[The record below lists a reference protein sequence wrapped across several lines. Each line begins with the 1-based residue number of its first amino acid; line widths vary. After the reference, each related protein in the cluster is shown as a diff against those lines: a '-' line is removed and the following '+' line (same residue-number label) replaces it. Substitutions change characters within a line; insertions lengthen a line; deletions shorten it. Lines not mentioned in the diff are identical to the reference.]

1 MKKFSTLL
9 LTLTM
14 AAALTACS
22 SGSTAGNATAAETTT
37 ASIETTAAAVESEPS
52 GKESTDTDVESN
64 PDESMVPESTASEE
78 NAESEETDT
87 ADEST
92 EETTAKAEKEN
103 EAEASVDLAYTI
115 RVSSLKGPTSIGL
128 VRLMDQ
134 AENGETQ
141 NSYEFTM
148 VVAADELSSAIV
160 AGNLDIVL
168 VPANVA
174 SVLYNKT
181 SGAISVIDINTL
193 GVLDVVA
200 SDDSI
205 TSIADL
211 KGKTIYMTGK
221 GTTPDYVF
229 HYLLDAN
236 GLSED
241 DVTLE
246 FKSEATE
253 VAALLKE
260 EPDAIGVLPQPFV
273 TAACAQNEALKIVL
287 DLTEEWDA
295 VQGESGSRLVTGV
308 TIVRNDFLNQ
318 YPDAITSFLA
328 DHAASAEYTATNPDE
343 TAELIAAAGIIEKA
357 AVAKKALPY
366 CNITCLTGEE
376 MRSAL
381 AGYLQ
386 VLADQDPQSVGG
398 AMPGEDF
405 YLIP

>member
-9 LTLTM
+9 LALTT
-14 AAALTACS
+14 AAALVACS
-22 SGSTAGNATAAETTT
+22 SGSTAGNATVAETTT
-37 ASIETTAAAVESEPS
+37 AAAEAATAAAESES
-52 GKESTDTDVESN
+52 SDKENTDTEEESN
-64 PDESMVPESTASEE
+64 PDESTAPESTAAEE
-78 NAESEETDT
+78 NAESDEADT
-87 ADEST
+87 VDEST
-92 EETTAKAEKEN
+92 EEPTAEEES

-115 RVSSLKGPTSIGL
+115 RVGSLKGPTSIGL

-318 YPDAITSFLA
+318 YPDAITGFLA

-381 AGYLQ
+381 SGYLQ
-386 VLADQDPQSVGG
+386 VLADQDLQSVGG
-398 AMPGEDF
+398 AMPGDDF

>member
-9 LTLTM
+9 LALTT
-14 AAALTACS
+14 AAALVACS
-22 SGSTAGNATAAETTT
+22 SGSTAGNATVAETTT
-37 ASIETTAAAVESEPS
+37 AAAGTTTTAAESESS
-52 GKESTDTDVESN
+52 GNENTDTEEESN
-64 PDESMVPESTASEE
+64 PDESTAPESTAAGKST
-78 NAESEETDT
+78 ESNEADT
-87 ADEST
+87 VDEST
-92 EETTAKAEKEN
+92 EETAA
-103 EAEASVDLAYTI
+103 EAEAAASVDLACTV
-115 RVSSLKGPTSIGL
+115 RVGSLKGPTSIGL
-128 VRLMDQ
+128 VHLMDQ

-148 VVAADELSSAIV
+148 VTAADELSSAIV
-160 AGNLDIVL
+160 AGNLDLVL
-168 VPANVA
+168 IPANVA

-221 GTTPDYVF
+221 GTTPDYAF

-318 YPDAITSFLA
+318 YPDAVTAFLA

-343 TAELIAAAGIIEKA
+343 TAELVAAAGIIEKA

-376 MRSAL
+376 MKSAL
-381 AGYLQ
+381 SGYLQ
-386 VLADQDPQSVGG
+386 VLADQDLQSVGG
-398 AMPGEDF
+398 AMPGDDF

>member
-9 LTLTM
+9 LALTT
-14 AAALTACS
+14 AAALVACS
-22 SGSTAGNATAAETTT
+22 SGSTTGNATVAETTTAAETT
-37 ASIETTAAAVESEPS
+37 AAESEAA
-52 GKESTDTDVESN
+52 KEENASADKDAAS
-64 PDESMVPESTASEE
+64 DESTAPADTVAEKA
-78 NAESEETDT
+78 AESEETDT
-87 ADEST
+87 VDEST
-92 EETTAKAEKEN
+92 EETATEAEEEI

-115 RVSSLKGPTSIGL
+115 RVGSLKGPTSIGL
-128 VRLMDQ
+128 VHLMDQ

-221 GTTPDYVF
+221 GTTPDYTF

-318 YPDAITSFLA
+318 YPDAVTAFLA

-343 TAELIAAAGIIEKA
+343 TAELVAAAGIIEKA

-376 MRSAL
+376 MKSAL
-381 AGYLQ
+381 SGYLQ
-386 VLADQDPQSVGG
+386 VLADQDLQSVGG
-398 AMPGEDF
+398 AMPGDDF